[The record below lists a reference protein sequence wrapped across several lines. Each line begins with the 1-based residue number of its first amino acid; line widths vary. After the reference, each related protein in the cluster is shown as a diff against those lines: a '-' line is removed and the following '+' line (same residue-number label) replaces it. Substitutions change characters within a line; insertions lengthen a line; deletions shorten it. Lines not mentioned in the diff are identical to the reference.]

1 MHEPPDHSPRIV
13 VVGSINLDLVV
24 RCAHL
29 PRPGETVVGQTLR
42 EIPGGKGANQA
53 VAAARLGANV
63 RMIGRVGDDAFGA
76 RLRAELKSAG
86 VDDTYVLDTPNCES
100 GIALISVDDAG
111 ENSIIVVPG
120 ANGRLTPADV
130 AASEV
135 AFRNA
140 QVLLVQLEVPLETIV
155 AAVRMARKHGLPV
168 IVDPAPA
175 VDALPPELLAADV
188 ICPNETEAAKLT
200 GVPVLS
206 VDEATEAALW
216 LRDRGARIAIVKRGE
231 HGVVVASGEAAPRSF
246 ASFRV
251 DAVDSTA
258 AGDAFAGAL
267 GIAMAENQPLEEAIA
282 FACAAGAV
290 AASRP
295 GAQPSLPSREDVKR
309 MVSTRP
315 DVQG

>member
-1 MHEPPDHSPRIV
+1 MYNEPDQPPRIV

-24 RCAHL
+24 RCARL
-29 PRPGETVVGQTLR
+29 PRPGETVAGQSLR

-86 VDDTYVLDTPNCES
+86 VDDRYVLDTPNCES

-120 ANGRLTPADV
+120 ANGRLTLADV
-130 AASEV
+130 AASEA
-135 AFRNA
+135 AFRDA

-155 AAVRMARKHGLPV
+155 AAVQMARKHGLLV

-175 VDALPPELLAADV
+175 VDTLPADLLAADV
-188 ICPNETEAAKLT
+188 ICPNETEATRLADI
-200 GVPVLS
+200 S
-206 VDEATEAALW
+206 VTSAEEAARAALW

-231 HGVVVASGEAAPRSF
+231 HGVVVASGNGAPRVFPSF
-246 ASFRV
+246 AV
-251 DAVDSTA
+251 NAVDSTA

-267 GIAMAENQPLEEAIA
+267 GTALAENQALEEAIV
-282 FACAAGAV
+282 FACAAGAI

-295 GAQPSLPSREDVKR
+295 GAQPSMPSREDVKSMLR
-309 MVSTRP
+309 RRNQP
-315 DVQG
+315 